1 LRHQTRVTLRRDA
14 RSRPNA
20 FFSAIIGLVLSLG
33 LRASRHDSGRSTAIS
48 RFHAHSIK
56 AHRMGKPANL
66 PQQLDHMLRQAVAL
80 QQNGALAEA
89 EELYREILELKPRHF
104 DALQLL
110 GSLALQ
116 AGRVQEGI
124 EFLKKALA
132 INAKQAPLHSNL
144 AYALNALQRFD
155 EALASADRALALQS
169 GFPDALNNRGNAQ
182 AGLNLPLEA
191 LNSFDRALA
200 SAPDFA
206 PAWNNRACVLRDL
219 GRAADALASCDHA
232 LALQP
237 GYPDAWSNRGN
248 ALSDLNR
255 PHEARESYQRALELA
270 PAFADAWN
278 NLGLTQVD
286 LNEHAQALHSY
297 ERALTVNPAAAETHW
312 NRSLCLLQL
321 GQLEAGWAE
330 YEWRWERSRIKAS
343 RRTFAQ
349 PLWLGDFS
357 INGKTIL
364 LHAEQGLGD
373 TLQFCRYAK
382 TVSKLGAKVVLEV
395 PRELMR
401 LMSTLDGVNQ
411 LIEAGHALPPFD
423 CHCPLLSL
431 PLACK
436 TDLAS
441 IPSKTPYLFADPQ
454 ASREWHERI
463 AAPAQKCLNV
473 GLVWAGGNRPHVAE
487 LRKNDARRSI
497 TFERLAPILDV
508 PNVRFFSLQKGPA
521 ARQLQ
526 HDDSHLDV
534 IDYTEELDDFADTA
548 ALVANLDLVISVDTS
563 TAHLAGALDK
573 PVWILNRFDTC
584 WRWMLERTDT
594 PWYAQAK
601 LFRQPA
607 LGDWDSVIRNV
618 RDALVELSAS

>member
-1 LRHQTRVTLRRDA
+1 M
-14 RSRPNA
+14 S
-20 FFSAIIGLVLSLG
+20 
-33 LRASRHDSGRSTAIS
+33 
-48 RFHAHSIK
+48 
-56 AHRMGKPANL
+56 KPANL

-80 QQNGALAEA
+80 QQNGAFAEA

-110 GSLALQ
+110 GALALQ
-116 AGRVQEGI
+116 AGRLQEGV
-124 EFLKKALA
+124 ELLRKALA

-155 EALASADRALALQS
+155 EALASADRALALQPQ
-169 GFPDALNNRGNAQ
+169 FPDALNNRGNAQ
-182 AGLNLPLEA
+182 AGLNRPLDA
-191 LNSFDRALA
+191 LGSFDRAIALT
-200 SAPDFA
+200 PDFA

-219 GRAADALASCDHA
+219 GRPADALASCDHA

-237 GYPDAWSNRGN
+237 NYPDAWSNRGN
-248 ALSDLNR
+248 AFSDLNQ
-255 PHEARESYQRALELA
+255 PEEAEHCYRRALELA
-270 PAFADAWN
+270 PVFADAWN
-278 NLGLTQVD
+278 NLGLTQID
-286 LNEHAQALHSY
+286 LNQHALALVSY
-297 ERALTVNPAAAETHW
+297 ERALAVNPDAAETHW
-312 NRSLCLLQL
+312 NEALCLLQM
-321 GQLEAGWAE
+321 GQFEAGWQK

-343 RRTFAQ
+343 RRSFAQ

-357 INGKTIL
+357 IDGKTIL

-373 TLQFCRYAK
+373 TLQFCRYAAQ
-382 TVSKLGAKVVLEV
+382 VSKLGAKVVLEV

-401 LMSTLDGVNQ
+401 LMATLDGVDQ
-411 LIEAGHALPPFD
+411 LIEAGQTLPSFD

-431 PLACK
+431 PLAFR
-436 TDLAS
+436 TGLDS
-441 IPSKTPYLFADPQ
+441 IPSATPYLFADVETVRQWRDRLHAQ
-454 ASREWHERI
+454 ADARL
-463 AAPAQKCLNV
+463 KV

-497 TFERLAPILDV
+497 AFAQLTPLLDV
-508 PNVRFFSLQKGPA
+508 PNVQFFSLQKGPA
-521 ARQLQ
+521 ARQL
-526 HDDSHLDV
+526 DSAARGEHV

-594 PWYAQAK
+594 PWYPRAR

-607 LGDWDSVIRNV
+607 LGDWDSVMQAA
-618 RDALVELSAS
+618 RDALNAWAVGAAHSR

>member
-1 LRHQTRVTLRRDA
+1 
-14 RSRPNA
+14 
-20 FFSAIIGLVLSLG
+20 
-33 LRASRHDSGRSTAIS
+33 
-48 RFHAHSIK
+48 
-56 AHRMGKPANL
+56 MGKPANL

-232 LALQP
+232 IALQP

-297 ERALTVNPAAAETHW
+297 ERALAVNPAAAETHW

-349 PLWLGDFS
+349 PLWLGNFS
-357 INGKTIL
+357 IDGKTIL

-618 RDALVELSAS
+618 RDALAWLSAS

>member
-1 LRHQTRVTLRRDA
+1 M
-14 RSRPNA
+14 S
-20 FFSAIIGLVLSLG
+20 
-33 LRASRHDSGRSTAIS
+33 
-48 RFHAHSIK
+48 
-56 AHRMGKPANL
+56 KPANL

-80 QQNGALAEA
+80 QQNGAFAEA

-104 DALQLL
+104 EALQLL

-116 AGRVQEGI
+116 AGRVEEGI
-124 EFLKKALA
+124 ELLRKALA
-132 INAKQAPLHSNL
+132 INAKQAPIHSNL

-155 EALASADRALALQS
+155 EALASANRALALQS
-169 GFPDALNNRGNAQ
+169 KFPDALNNRGNAQ

-191 LNSFDRALA
+191 LSSFDRAIALT
-200 SAPDFA
+200 PDFA
-206 PAWNNRACVLRDL
+206 QAWNNRACVLRDL
-219 GRAADALASCDHA
+219 GRPADALASCDHA

-237 GYPDAWSNRGN
+237 TYPDAWSNRGN
-248 ALSDLNR
+248 ALSDMNR
-255 PHEARESYQRALELA
+255 ADDAQQSYQRALELA

-278 NLGLTQVD
+278 NLALTQVD
-286 LNEHAQALHSY
+286 LGEHAQALQSY
-297 ERALTVNPAAAETHW
+297 ERALAVNSAAAETHW
-312 NRSLCLLQL
+312 NQSLCLLQL
-321 GQLEAGWAE
+321 GQLEAGWKE
-330 YEWRWERSRIKAS
+330 YEWRWERSRIKAG
-343 RRTFAQ
+343 RRTFVQ

-357 INGKTIL
+357 IDGKTIL

-373 TLQFCRYAK
+373 TLQFCRYAGM
-382 TVSKLGAKVVLEV
+382 VSKLGAKVVLEV

-401 LMSTLDGVNQ
+401 LMSTLDGVDQ
-411 LIEAGHALPPFD
+411 LIEAGQALPPFD

-431 PLACK
+431 PLAFN
-436 TDLAS
+436 TDLTS

-454 ASREWHERI
+454 ATREWHERI
-463 AAPAQKCLNV
+463 AAQAEGHLTV

-497 TFERLAPILDV
+497 TFERLAPILNV
-508 PNVRFFSLQKGPA
+508 PNVQFFSLQKGPSA
-521 ARQLQ
+521 LQ
-526 HDDSHLDV
+526 SLRSDSHPNV

-607 LGDWDSVIRNV
+607 LGDWDSVIRNA
-618 RDALVELSAS
+618 RDALAALAGTFAETRVD

>member
-1 LRHQTRVTLRRDA
+1 
-14 RSRPNA
+14 
-20 FFSAIIGLVLSLG
+20 
-33 LRASRHDSGRSTAIS
+33 
-48 RFHAHSIK
+48 
-56 AHRMGKPANL
+56 MGKPANL

-132 INAKQAPLHSNL
+132 VNAKQAPLHSNL
-144 AYALNALQRFD
+144 AYALNVLQRFD

-191 LNSFDRALA
+191 LSSFDRTLAL
-200 SAPDFA
+200 APDFA

-255 PHEARESYQRALELA
+255 PHEARASYQHALELA

-286 LNEHAQALHSY
+286 LNEHVQALQSY
-297 ERALTVNPAAAETHW
+297 ERALAVNPAAAETHW

-357 INGKTIL
+357 IDGKTIL

-373 TLQFCRYAK
+373 TLQFCRYAR
-382 TVSKLGAKVVLEV
+382 TVSRLGAKVVLEV
-395 PRELMR
+395 PRELVR
-401 LMSTLDGVNQ
+401 LMSTLDGVDQ

-431 PLACK
+431 PLACR
-436 TDLAS
+436 TGLAS

-454 ASREWHERI
+454 ATREWHERI

-526 HDDSHLDV
+526 HDDSHLNV
-534 IDYTEELDDFADTA
+534 IDYTGELDDFADTA

-584 WRWMLERTDT
+584 WRWMLKRTDT

-618 RDALVELSAS
+618 RDALAGLSAG

>member
-1 LRHQTRVTLRRDA
+1 
-14 RSRPNA
+14 
-20 FFSAIIGLVLSLG
+20 
-33 LRASRHDSGRSTAIS
+33 
-48 RFHAHSIK
+48 
-56 AHRMGKPANL
+56 MGKPANL

-255 PHEARESYQRALELA
+255 PHEARASYQRALELA

-349 PLWLGDFS
+349 PLWLGNFS
-357 INGKTIL
+357 IDGKTIL

>member
-1 LRHQTRVTLRRDA
+1 
-14 RSRPNA
+14 
-20 FFSAIIGLVLSLG
+20 
-33 LRASRHDSGRSTAIS
+33 
-48 RFHAHSIK
+48 
-56 AHRMGKPANL
+56 MGKPANL

-297 ERALTVNPAAAETHW
+297 ERALAVNPAAAETHW

-463 AAPAQKCLNV
+463 AAPAQKCLKV

-607 LGDWDSVIRNV
+607 LGDWDSVMRNV